1 MLYIKISGRLATVLV
16 NLALDSFKYM
26 CVCVCVCAHACVSQG
41 IQNTVLINYK
51 GVKQSGDKP
60 YVGKGE

>member
-26 CVCVCVCAHACVSQG
+26 CVYVCVCAHACVSQG